1 MKITTNPMAQIIISE
16 KKRRVNKQRRVNSS
30 NKKSFKPKLRD
41 LIKK

>member
-1 MKITTNPMAQIIISE
+1 MKITTNPTIQIINKK

-30 NKKSFKPKLRD
+30 NKKSFKPILRD